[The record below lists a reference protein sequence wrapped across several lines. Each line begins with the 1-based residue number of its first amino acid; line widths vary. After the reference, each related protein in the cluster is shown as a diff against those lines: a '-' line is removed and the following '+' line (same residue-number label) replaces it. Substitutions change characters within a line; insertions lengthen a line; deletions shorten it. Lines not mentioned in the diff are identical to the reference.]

1 MLKTTIK
8 SPPEKHNLT
17 WIEMRFVLL
26 VKRKRAN
33 EKAGHSI
40 LPVSTSGKQ
49 HVFQQND
56 SKSFH
61 ETSETLPY
69 EQLMRFTEEPKLESC
84 LRNNT
89 AYSREASFSLSNQLF
104 NRCRFNKWRFR
115 KSFTIYKRT
124 ETGR

>member
-8 SPPEKHNLT
+8 SLPEKHNLT

-40 LPVSTSGKQ
+40 LPCKYISGKQ

-61 ETSETLPY
+61 ETSETLP
-69 EQLMRFTEEPKLESC
+69 
-84 LRNNT
+84 
-89 AYSREASFSLSNQLF
+89 
-104 NRCRFNKWRFR
+104 
-115 KSFTIYKRT
+115 
-124 ETGR
+124 